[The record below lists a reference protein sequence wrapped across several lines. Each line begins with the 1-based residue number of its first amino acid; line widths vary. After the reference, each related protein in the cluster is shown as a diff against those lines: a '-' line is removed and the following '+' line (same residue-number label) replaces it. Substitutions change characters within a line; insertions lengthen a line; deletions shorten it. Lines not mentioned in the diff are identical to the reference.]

1 MAGYKKLNS
10 LKPITEADIQKE
22 KEQHPSNDKEFTDNT
37 NLDAYIDMVEQTG
50 TKEIMEKDVEI
61 ESLKNKLM
69 MSENKVRELESEI
82 EKLKLKLNSNDITT
96 LNNKI
101 KEMDKENDNIL
112 LRNSELEFEVTKLS
126 EINKTL
132 TKEIDTFKKTRT
144 IPKYNPTP
152 NERHTDNIM
161 KKYPKQNGYESW
173 N

>member
-61 ESLKNKLM
+61 ENLKNKLM

-82 EKLKLKLNSNDITT
+82 EKLKSKLNSNDITT

-112 LRNSELEFEVTKLS
+112 LSACCVILLS
-126 EINKTL
+126 LHNYLLPL
-132 TKEIDTFKKTRT
+132 TPCRQMIQSLQCEK
-144 IPKYNPTP
+144 P
-152 NERHTDNIM
+152 
-161 KKYPKQNGYESW
+161 
-173 N
+173 